1 MTPAPSRR
9 LAVLA
14 VLAALLAGVAVVDR
28 TRDDETPVA
37 AVGPEGANPDALTT
51 SWYCHGGP
59 GTGPLQPA
67 VVVMNPG
74 DTRAKGTITVY
85 PAGGKPVSKPLDV
98 PPAASRNIPIA
109 TFAAGPWVSALVD
122 FDGGGVVVEQQVTGA
137 AGADTSA
144 CSPTAS
150 TRWYFATGSTAKDA
164 VLSLALF
171 NPFPDDAILDLSFA
185 TGEGRREPGD
195 FQGLVV
201 PAESVRL
208 VDVGA
213 HVRRQEVVSTEVKV
227 RIGRVVAG
235 QQLVRTAPGVAGVS
249 TYLGSPTL
257 GEQWFFPDGLVS
269 PGVVEK
275 YEILNPN
282 DEEARVDI
290 LLALEKDDVEPF
302 ELTIPAQGRFTLDV
316 GAEGRVPNGVA
327 HAAVAES
334 INGVPVVVQRVI
346 QSQPPRAG
354 RADTLGARRPARSWG
369 FSIGSTSATRD
380 QWIVVQNMGER
391 PATVSVT
398 AMADG
403 RRVPVEGLQGVVVEA
418 GRRAAFRLSDHIKRD
433 NLPLVVTSTV
443 PVVVERSLYA
453 VGSPGVSMSL
463 GIALD

>member
-9 LAVLA
+9 LLVLA

-59 GTGPLQPA
+59 GTGPLLPA

-85 PAGGKPVSKPLDV
+85 PAGGAPVSKPLDV
-98 PPAASRNIPIA
+98 PPASSRNIPIA
-109 TFAAGPWVSALVD
+109 TVAAGPWVSALVD
-122 FDGGGVVVEQQVTGA
+122 FDGGGVVVEQYVAGGP
-137 AGADTSA
+137 GADTSA

-150 TRWYFATGSTAKDA
+150 TSWYFATGSTAKDA

-275 YEILNPN
+275 FEIFNPN
-282 DEEARVDI
+282 EEEARVDI

-316 GAEGRVPNGVA
+316 GAEGRVPKGVA
-327 HAAVAES
+327 HAAAAES

-369 FSIGSTSATRD
+369 FSIGSTSAIRD
-380 QWIVVQNMGER
+380 EWIVVQNMGER

-433 NLPLVVTSTV
+433 NLPVVVTSTT